1 MSLLGNHPDGLKESR
16 DSETENLNMT
26 GKGNEIGVFRMRD
39 ESFFVERD
47 SLTKMAADEVLSD
60 K

>member
-1 MSLLGNHPDGLKESR
+1 
-16 DSETENLNMT
+16 MT
-26 GKGNEIGVFRMRD
+26 GRGNEIGVFRMRD

-47 SLTKMAADEVLSD
+47 SLTKLAADEVLND